1 MKTKVYLL
9 SLVSFREKFPEL
21 TKREIEKTAGDY
33 AVRTVFS
40 DLFGYDN
47 VEIICDKKPYIKNC
61 PYYFNLSHSG
71 DFLLLAVGDTPVGA
85 DIEKITK
92 IHPKTLEKCF
102 SKEEQSYV
110 EKVGTDAFFEIWT
123 KKESLLK
130 CMGEGFHRRAKS
142 VNVIDNFYA
151 DDNIYYFKVWRVSEY
166 MISVCS
172 RKDEFAESIEFIEL

>member
-61 PYYFNLSHSG
+61 PYHFNLSHSG

-102 SKEEQSYV
+102 SKEEQGYV

-123 KKESLLK
+123 KKESYVKYTGVGMKGLSK
-130 CMGEGFHRRAKS
+130 EIIYPDEVAFFTQKYEGYQ
-142 VNVIDNFYA
+142 IT
-151 DDNIYYFKVWRVSEY
+151 
-166 MISVCS
+166 VCTGQNHLPVT
-172 RKDEFAESIEFIEL
+172 IETIV

>member
-40 DLFGYDN
+40 VLFGYDN

-61 PYYFNLSHSG
+61 PYHFNLSHSG

-85 DIEKITK
+85 DIEKIKK
-92 IHPKTLEKCF
+92 IHPKMLEKCF
-102 SKEEQSYV
+102 SKE
-110 EKVGTDAFFEIWT
+110 
-123 KKESLLK
+123 
-130 CMGEGFHRRAKS
+130 
-142 VNVIDNFYA
+142 
-151 DDNIYYFKVWRVSEY
+151 
-166 MISVCS
+166 
-172 RKDEFAESIEFIEL
+172 